1 MNSCDPISM
10 TATPASLWKCGT
22 TWSDIPVHPEVAR
35 EACAIITTRRAIC
48 CRAPYVWVRMIPRCP
63 DGSFAHANSTQ
74 SCRPRKALLSS
85 GRLCHENGIPSG
97 GERKDRFLA
106 MKRAKLVLAVVCM
119 AVSAAVTAAQWP
131 NARDALAVLAAQ
143 DDPAAL
149 ADIRLNSALRNSPL
163 LIHDNISAAL
173 DAGDADLAGSFA
185 ELARDKDIALDGDLS
200 KRVND
205 AVMEDN
211 STTQF
216 AKRFAIGLVTGNA
229 DDVASLSGTIAGD
242 LFVFGDIRDVVR
254 EGKRLAMGEDTDRLI
269 LGLATAGLAVTA
281 ATYISVGGVAPVRA
295 GLTLVKDAR
304 KVGRLGEGLTQWAGR
319 SARQIVDAPM
329 LQNAVASSSVLRPGQ
344 TVSAIKAAFRAEKAG
359 ALVRLAKD
367 VGRVSEKAGMRSALD
382 TLRIAEGP
390 KDVARAAR
398 LAESKGGQTRAILK
412 VLGRGALLLAAGA
425 FNLTLWVFGALL
437 ALFGFLS
444 SIKATTERLTQSWL
458 DRKKARRLRQQLA
471 AAV

>member
-1 MNSCDPISM
+1 M
-10 TATPASLWKCGT
+10 TVCA
-22 TWSDIPVHPEVAR
+22 V
-35 EACAIITTRRAIC
+35 ACA
-48 CRAPYVWVRMIPRCP
+48 
-63 DGSFAHANSTQ
+63 
-74 SCRPRKALLSS
+74 LL
-85 GRLCHENGIPSG
+85 
-97 GERKDRFLA
+97 
-106 MKRAKLVLAVVCM
+106 
-119 AVSAAVTAAQWP
+119 WP
-131 NARDALAVLAAQ
+131 HARDAGAILAAQ
-143 DDPAAL
+143 DDPAQL
-149 ADIRLNSALRNSPL
+149 SDIQLDSALRNNQAVVAE
-163 LIHDNISAAL
+163 NIEAAL
-173 DAGDADLAGSFA
+173 AANDADLANSFVDLA
-185 ELARDKDIALDGDLS
+185 KEKGISVSDELSL
-200 KRVND
+200 RVSD
-205 AVMEDN
+205 AVAEQN
-211 STTQF
+211 STSHF
-216 AKRFAIGLVTGNA
+216 AKRFATGLVTGNA

-254 EGKRLAMGEDTDRLI
+254 EGKHLAMGEDTDRLI

-329 LQNAVASSSVLRPGQ
+329 LQNAVASGSVLRPGQ

-471 AAV
+471 AGVSA